1 LCERRCGLP
10 ARSAAVTGLS
20 LLATNRTFHVGLK
33 QAAQSL
39 PVRQAG
45 LAGSQAWPMP
55 VRSFTLVTIAN
66 EKSCRALFSDEIT
79 LTATLMLVA
88 SLGTTKQQR
97 KIHTMQTFNKKD
109 NNC

>member
-1 LCERRCGLP
+1 MRPHDRGVM
-10 ARSAAVTGLS
+10 AGLS
-20 LLATNRTFHVGLK
+20 LLATNRTFHFGLK

-39 PVRQAG
+39 AD
-45 LAGSQAWPMP
+45 AS
-55 VRSFTLVTIAN
+55 SLVTIAN
-66 EKSCRALFSDEIT
+66 EKSWLALFSDEIT
-79 LTATLMLVA
+79 LTAILMLVV

>member
-1 LCERRCGLP
+1 MRPHDRGVM
-10 ARSAAVTGLS
+10 AGLS
-20 LLATNRTFHVGLK
+20 LLATNRTLHVGLK

-45 LAGSQAWPMP
+45 LADAR

-79 LTATLMLVA
+79 LTAIGKIPATLLR
-88 SLGTTKQQR
+88 LY
-97 KIHTMQTFNKKD
+97 
-109 NNC
+109 